1 MIGKKNKLFENTI
14 MLYMLTFSNYFFSFI
29 SVPYQTRILGAEIY
43 GKLGFAVAFMSY
55 FQLFLDFGFLLSATE
70 TVALYRNDKIKLSR
84 ILSSVCWCKMILTL
98 ISGAILIGL
107 CLSVTRFSDDVLLY
121 VLYFVSVAINSFMP
135 DYLYR
140 GLEEMRIITIR
151 TVLIKLFFTC
161 AIFVFLKNPEQYYIV
176 PILNILGN
184 GIALMGVYIHV
195 KKNLKLKLV
204 KVTMKE
210 VWDMMKKSSTFFY
223 SRIASSVYS
232 ATNTFIM
239 GFIYGDNSAVVG
251 YFTSA
256 DKLITTGKQGITPI
270 CDSLYPY
277 MVRKRDFKFLKKI
290 MYIGI
295 PIMTVGCAGVMI
307 FAEPI
312 CTIIF
317 GADFSEAGKY
327 LRALAPT
334 VWCSFP
340 AMMLGFPVLSP
351 MGLAKYANISNVF
364 GAVIQII
371 ELILL
376 FLIGELNALTICLAT
391 CITEIATLIFRAT
404 VVWIYRDRLKGEE
417 QYR

>member
-1 MIGKKNKLFENTI
+1 M
-14 MLYMLTFSNYFFSFI
+14 
-29 SVPYQTRILGAEIY
+29 
-43 GKLGFAVAFMSY
+43 
-55 FQLFLDFGFLLSATE
+55 
-70 TVALYRNDKIKLSR
+70 
-84 ILSSVCWCKMILTL
+84 
-98 ISGAILIGL
+98 

-151 TVLIKLFFTC
+151 TVLIKLIFTC

-251 YFTSA
+251 YFTWR
-256 DKLITTGKQGITPI
+256 GI
-270 CDSLYPY
+270 
-277 MVRKRDFKFLKKI
+277 
-290 MYIGI
+290 
-295 PIMTVGCAGVMI
+295 
-307 FAEPI
+307 
-312 CTIIF
+312 
-317 GADFSEAGKY
+317 
-327 LRALAPT
+327 
-334 VWCSFP
+334 
-340 AMMLGFPVLSP
+340 
-351 MGLAKYANISNVF
+351 N
-364 GAVIQII
+364 
-371 ELILL
+371 
-376 FLIGELNALTICLAT
+376 
-391 CITEIATLIFRAT
+391 
-404 VVWIYRDRLKGEE
+404 
-417 QYR
+417 